1 MVHNDVRRRLS
12 TRNARNLVFIHES
25 ILEIHF
31 VREHAL
37 ADGERRGQVLTEK
50 LLLRVLLNGANQLPV
65 DLDLERWRKI
75 EMIENVPQKRNAK
88 SVWKGKHGLF
98 IPTTLSPIPDLVFLA
113 LFGDNVGGLLLL
125 EDFAFAMTDLL
136 GLGATEVFVI
146 HRLRNV
152 DARNVDLVG
161 R

>member
-1 MVHNDVRRRLS
+1 M
-12 TRNARNLVFIHES
+12 
-25 ILEIHF
+25 
-31 VREHAL
+31 REHAL
-37 ADGERRGQVLTEK
+37 ANGERRGQVLAKK
-50 LLLRVLLNGANQLPV
+50 LLLGVLLNGADQLPV
-65 DLDLERWRKI
+65 DLNLKRWRKI
-75 EMIENVPQKRNAK
+75 KMIENVPQKRNAK

-113 LFGDNVGGLLLL
+113 LFGDDVGGLLLL

-136 GLGATEVFVI
+136 GLGTTKVFII